1 MLNVQNVRAYPVRGK
16 PMGDRVQQA
25 ASQIGMKDGET
36 VSITFADDRPH
47 NGHSDAYI
55 VTRSGDSYK
64 ATKDHS

>member
-1 MLNVQNVRAYPVRGK
+1 
-16 PMGDRVQQA
+16 MGDRVQQA